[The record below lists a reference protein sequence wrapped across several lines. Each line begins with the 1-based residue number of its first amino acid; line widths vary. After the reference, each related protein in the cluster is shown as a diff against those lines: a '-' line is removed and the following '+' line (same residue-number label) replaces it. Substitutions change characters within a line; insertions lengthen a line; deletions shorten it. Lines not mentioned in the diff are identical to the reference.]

1 MPKKIKRQEIRTI
14 DGQPCLVFVGEDNSE
29 FYIPAMGIQA
39 TFDDAMRQTHAF
51 AAQHGVTAGQWTP
64 AMITTPKTWNTGTT
78 DADAVA
84 IIVDRGLPSEQMFA
98 LQPSWA
104 RELGDQLI
112 ETGKR
117 LLRKRPSRGH

>member
-1 MPKKIKRQEIRTI
+1 MPTKIKRQEIRTI
-14 DGQPCLVFVGEDNSE
+14 EGQPCLVFVGEDNSE
-29 FYIPAMGIQA
+29 LCIPAMGIQA

-64 AMITTPKTWNTGTT
+64 AMITTPATWTTGTT
-78 DADAVA
+78 DAGLVAV
-84 IIVDRGLPSEQMFA
+84 IIDRGLRTEQTFA

-104 RELGDQLI
+104 RELGGQLT

-117 LLRKRPSRGH
+117 LSKEKPRRGH